1 MEGNG
6 KNIDIL
12 TYMAYGDAL
21 GFLKEN
27 NNVHNCLQ
35 PFNYLYAK
43 DLELEMQ
50 KGQWSYV
57 TQLLI
62 INCKC
67 FVDSKEKNRV
77 LIDYTRMAEEVKLWQ
92 YYRCGNPSNYMYKLD
107 LGRDY
112 YTGDFYWKDKR
123 GEAFSR
129 VIPIILVNKNFI
141 VAQEEA
147 YKNIIYMNRHPQVIL
162 TGLLLIRTIY
172 LLTENAM
179 FKREELID
187 KLKDYLVNLQLSKL
201 EREPEKR
208 FRPNYKTEFEQEKV
222 NYLIELDRIKTAN
235 SYSAVTPYS
244 KDIFL
249 LALVNFFKLYNGKNI
264 IEPWQYDQ
272 KEVYAII
279 YALLASVKSANKVK
293 IDEIKDFTFVRS
305 MNEYLFKLREYKIGR
320 EFFKNGNKKVD
331 LFVLQKE
338 TTMKHPILNNII
350 IKDKM
355 QSGNHIELIVGSKT
369 GDHRFLRKI

>member
-249 LALVNFFKLYNGKNI
+249 LALVL
-264 IEPWQYDQ
+264 
-272 KEVYAII
+272 
-279 YALLASVKSANKVK
+279 
-293 IDEIKDFTFVRS
+293 
-305 MNEYLFKLREYKIGR
+305 
-320 EFFKNGNKKVD
+320 
-331 LFVLQKE
+331 
-338 TTMKHPILNNII
+338 
-350 IKDKM
+350 
-355 QSGNHIELIVGSKT
+355 
-369 GDHRFLRKI
+369 